1 MILREILWTEIRD
14 RGRRMRKVKEGEALS
29 KLITTVDCVHW
40 KGNLIWYFLRLEVC
54 SGSRLL
60 TNDTS

>member
-40 KGNLIWYFLRLEVC
+40 KSNLIWYFLRLEVC